1 MAQFR
6 GGGGPHDTPAPD
18 QKGTAMRFPYFLVYL
33 VIEIAVFVAM
43 VMTLGFA
50 WAVLITLLA
59 SFVGFVILRWQGR
72 KVFGELRR
80 ASRNEVDAR
89 APLADT
95 AVVGASS
102 ILLIA
107 PGLVSTVV
115 GTVALLPP
123 TRRALRPVLAAV
135 GARTMMSAMDRA
147 GAYGQAGVRRGTV
160 IDGTVVDDPTYST
173 QNSSTSAEQPQLP
186 RGH

>member
-1 MAQFR
+1 
-6 GGGGPHDTPAPD
+6 
-18 QKGTAMRFPYFLVYL
+18 MRFPYFLVYL

-50 WAVLITLLA
+50 WAVLITILA
-59 SFVGFVILRWQGR
+59 SFVGFLILRWQGR

-115 GTVALLPP
+115 GTIALLPP
-123 TRRALRPVLAAV
+123 TRRVLRPVLAAV
-135 GARTMMSAMDRA
+135 GTRTMMSAMTRA
-147 GAYGQAGVRRGTV
+147 GAYGPAWVKRGTV
-160 IDGTVVDDPTYST
+160 IDGTVVDDPAYST
-173 QNSSTSAEQPQLP
+173 PNSSTGWSADQPQLP